1 MPLIVIARLLRRQSA
16 IRNPQ
21 SQMTAL
27 SQLIL
32 VPLLSLLPCVL
43 WLWYFSSRT
52 LYKRPAVRV
61 LGATFV
67 LGAIA
72 TIPALAL
79 NLIGQSLFIDIF
91 GRTQLSHILVLFFV
105 VGPIE
110 ETLKLMVV
118 YLYAYRRKEFDEP
131 LDGVIFS
138 ATAALGFAA
147 IENVVYLAQND
158 PMLVL
163 LRGPLSNPGHALFSA
178 MWGLSL
184 SKAKAAPNL
193 ISRRLPIIARG
204 WILALLLH
212 ALFDSL
218 LVAAQNLSIVFF
230 VILIAVMV
238 WLFFWVRS
246 RIKFHSDTS
255 PHREGTLYMP
265 LRRYCQEC
273 GAKGTAGMRCA
284 KCGAFIPEPEEL
296 ELCSVCSTAQR
307 PGAKF
312 CSRCGANIKLPAK
325 ENLDTR
331 PHFVSISPT
340 GEERIAYILNETEV
354 SVGRTLNN
362 AFVIEHPSVSKH
374 HARLVAEEDD
384 YALYDLESSNGT
396 FVNGKRVKET
406 RLEDGCEVRFGRAH
420 FIYRAQVGAQ
430 DRNLESWR
438 DMEELQNE

>member
-1 MPLIVIARLLRRQSA
+1 
-16 IRNPQ
+16 
-21 SQMTAL
+21 
-27 SQLIL
+27 
-32 VPLLSLLPCVL
+32 
-43 WLWYFSSRT
+43 
-52 LYKRPAVRV
+52 V
-61 LGATFV
+61 LGTTFM
-67 LGAIA
+67 LGALA

-79 NLIGQSLFIDIF
+79 NLLGQSLFIDLF
-91 GRTQLSHILVLFFV
+91 GRTPRSHLLVLFFI

-110 ETLKLMVV
+110 ELLKLLVV
-118 YLYAYRRKEFDEP
+118 YFYAYRRKEFDEP

-147 IENVVYLAQND
+147 IENVVYLAQNE

-193 ISRRLPIIARG
+193 VSRRFPIVARG
-204 WILALLLH
+204 WILAFLLH
-212 ALFDSL
+212 SLFDIL
-218 LVAAQNLSIVFF
+218 LAAAAWTKNIIFF

-273 GAKGTAGMRCA
+273 GVKGTAGMRCA

-331 PHFVSISPT
+331 PHFVSISSM
-340 GEERIAYILNETEV
+340 GEERIAYILNATEV

-362 AFVIEHPSVSKH
+362 SFCILDEAQNATSEQMKMF
-374 HARLVAEEDD
+374 L
-384 YALYDLESSNGT
+384 
-396 FVNGKRVKET
+396 T
-406 RLEDGCEVRFGRAH
+406 RLGFDSKAVVTGDVTQVDLPQGARSGLMEAQALLAGIDGISFCYFTEVDVVRHPLVQEIIKA
-420 FIYRAQVGAQ
+420 YDNKKKA
-430 DRNLESWR
+430 
-438 DMEELQNE
+438 

>member
-1 MPLIVIARLLRRQSA
+1 
-16 IRNPQ
+16 
-21 SQMTAL
+21 MTAI
-27 SQLIL
+27 SQIIF

-43 WLWYFSSRT
+43 WLWYFSSRS

-61 LGATFV
+61 LGLTFM
-67 LGAIA
+67 LGALA

-79 NLIGQSLFIDIF
+79 NLLGQSLFIDLF
-91 GRTQLSHILVLFFV
+91 GRTPRSHLLVLFFI

-110 ETLKLMVV
+110 ELLKLLVV
-118 YLYAYRRKEFDEP
+118 YFYAYRRKEFDEP

-147 IENVVYLAQND
+147 IENVVYLAQNE

-193 ISRRLPIIARG
+193 VSRRFPIVARG
-204 WILALLLH
+204 WLLAFLLH
-212 ALFDSL
+212 SLFDIL
-218 LVAAQNLSIVFF
+218 LTAAAWTKNIIFF

-273 GAKGTAGMRCA
+273 GVKGTAGMRCA

-331 PHFVSISPT
+331 PHFVSISSM

-362 AFVIEHPSVSKH
+362 SFVIEHPSVSKH
-374 HARLVAEEDD
+374 HAKLVAEEDD
-384 YALYDLESSNGT
+384 YALYDLDSSNGT

-420 FIYRAQVGAQ
+420 FVYRAQVGAEAKNSEKWHALNERIE
-430 DRNLESWR
+430 DRGSKIE
-438 DMEELQNE
+438 D

>member
-1 MPLIVIARLLRRQSA
+1 
-16 IRNPQ
+16 
-21 SQMTAL
+21 MTAL
-27 SQLIL
+27 SQIIF

-61 LGATFV
+61 LGATFM
-67 LGAIA
+67 LGALA

-79 NLIGQSLFIDIF
+79 NLIGQSLFIDFF
-91 GRTQLSHILVLFFV
+91 GDTQLSNILVLFFV
-105 VGPIE
+105 VGPVE
-110 ETLKLMVV
+110 ELLKLLVV
-118 YLYAYRRKEFDEP
+118 YFYAYRRKEFDEP

-147 IENVVYLAQND
+147 IENVVYLARTD
-158 PMLVL
+158 LILVL

-184 SKAKAAPNL
+184 SKAKVAPNL
-193 ISRRLPIIARG
+193 LGQRLPIVARG
-204 WILALLLH
+204 WIVASLLH
-212 ALFDSL
+212 SLFDVL
-218 LVAAQNLSIVFF
+218 LVAAKELNITFF

-238 WLFFWVRS
+238 GLFFWVRS

-273 GAKGTAGMRCA
+273 GFKGTAGTRCV
-284 KCGAFIPEPEEL
+284 KCGVFIPEPEEL

-331 PHFVSISPT
+331 PHFVSISSL

-374 HARLVAEEDD
+374 HAKLVAEADE
-384 YALYDLESSNGT
+384 YALYDLDSSNGT
-396 FVNGKRVKET
+396 FVNGKRIKET
-406 RLEDGCEVRFGRAH
+406 KLADGCEVRFGRAH
-420 FIYRAQVGAQ
+420 FVYRAQIPTEAKS
-430 DRNLESWR
+430 LESWR
-438 DMEELQNE
+438 KLKARVED